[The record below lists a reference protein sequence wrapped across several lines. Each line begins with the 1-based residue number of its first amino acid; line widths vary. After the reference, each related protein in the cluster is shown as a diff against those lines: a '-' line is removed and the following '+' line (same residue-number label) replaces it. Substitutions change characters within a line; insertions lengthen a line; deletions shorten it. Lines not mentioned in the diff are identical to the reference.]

1 MHVNRLAALDDDW
14 ERELIVNMN
23 GFAFLRSVMRCSAL
37 PRDTVTDSHGFSW
50 DTSCVSTRRGVE
62 YDSIG
67 KEQLLNQT
75 NSIKLFIPRTIRFRL
90 ANSVVMRIK
99 PEKMSLCLYK
109 FSLICYV
116 CCYERR
122 INIFILEARAHVLLT
137 KKTIQFFDLI

>member
-1 MHVNRLAALDDDW
+1 MDSRGTPVALVQEEESESRLM
-14 ERELIVNMN
+14 VY
-23 GFAFLRSVMRCSAL
+23 
-37 PRDTVTDSHGFSW
+37 
-50 DTSCVSTRRGVE
+50 VE